1 MGRNQ
6 DKLPK
11 KLFKPLTGGP
21 SDGLR
26 VPEEQMEQAL
36 DRYYAMAGWDKA
48 TGMPTEASLDRYG
61 LDWATYTLGAHPLP
75 HTGGL
80 NLPAGSTASK

>member
-1 MGRNQ
+1 
-6 DKLPK
+6 
-11 KLFKPLTGGP
+11 
-21 SDGLR
+21 
-26 VPEEQMEQAL
+26 MEQAL
-36 DRYYAMAGWDKA
+36 NRYYAMAGWDKA

-61 LDWATYTLGAHPLP
+61 LDWATYTAGAHPLP

>member
-1 MGRNQ
+1 
-6 DKLPK
+6 
-11 KLFKPLTGGP
+11 
-21 SDGLR
+21 
-26 VPEEQMEQAL
+26 V
-36 DRYYAMAGWDKA
+36 MAGWDKA

-61 LDWATYTLGAHPLP
+61 LAWATHVPGAHPLP